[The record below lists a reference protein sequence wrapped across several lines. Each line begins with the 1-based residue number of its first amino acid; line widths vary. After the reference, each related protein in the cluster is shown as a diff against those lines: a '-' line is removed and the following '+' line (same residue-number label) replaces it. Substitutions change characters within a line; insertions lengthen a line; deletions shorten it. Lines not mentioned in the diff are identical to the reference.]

1 MKKNDKTDNHTQKI
15 TGYNSSRGFEYITDH
30 FKKYNLLQKYFIEED
45 VGLLIKTYI
54 IFDFIWCVLRY
65 GCGINDYFQYK
76 FFYKKSFDRKKFIVA
91 RKWKKIVIACNGK
104 LKVEEF
110 DDKSIFY
117 QNYSEFLGRDW
128 IDLSKAE
135 YEEFREFVVKY
146 PVSMYKIKDG
156 SGGNGIGIL
165 DYNAIS
171 DLEQKYLELR
181 AMNVILEELI
191 IQNHEMSDF
200 NPSSVNTLR
209 VVTINTGK
217 TIEIMNAVFRCG
229 NGKGCTDN
237 FHHLG
242 LAALIDIDTGIVY
255 TQAIDK
261 KNNRYIFHP
270 SSNKQIVGF
279 KIPYWENV
287 LETVKRAAD
296 VNKNIIYV
304 GWDIAIKNNGTICI
318 IEGNSASDP
327 DVVQMPDQIG
337 KWNKYKNTI
346 TKI

>member
-128 IDLSKAE
+128 MDLSKAE

-296 VNKNIIYV
+296 VNKNIRYV

>member
-296 VNKNIIYV
+296 VNKNIRYV

>member
-45 VGLLIKTYI
+45 VGILKKTYI

-200 NPSSVNTLR
+200 NQSSVNTLR

-296 VNKNIIYV
+296 VNKNIRYV

>member
-1 MKKNDKTDNHTQKI
+1 MKKKDKTDNHTQKI

-45 VGLLIKTYI
+45 AGLLKKTYI

-242 LAALIDIDTGIVY
+242 LAALIDINTGIVY

-261 KNNRYIFHP
+261 KNNRYILHP
-270 SSNKQIVGF
+270 ISNKQIVGF

-287 LETVKRAAD
+287 LETVKCAAD
-296 VNKNIIYV
+296 VNKNIRYV

>member
-171 DLEQKYLELR
+171 DLEQKYFELR

-296 VNKNIIYV
+296 VNKNIRYV